1 VRIPHAVLLDLG
13 LFFAGVAVSI
23 FGSIVGLGGGFVL
36 VPLLRLFFGL
46 PPALVAGTSLA
57 LVVTNNATASITYF
71 FQRRIAV
78 RTALLVA
85 AGGLPGSV
93 LGAAL
98 VKRMPVRVFD
108 WLLAILIL
116 AVAVNMLRTARF
128 PKIRGHSEGRGD
140 APLPWTWGIV
150 LGFAVGVLSGLFGA
164 GGGVV
169 LIAALFYFTKLSLH
183 EVTAT
188 AQFALLFIS
197 AFGLGAHGLQHDLAP
212 AYAIPLVLG
221 GALGGPIGASI
232 SARLK
237 PKRLTSVV
245 ALALVVAALALVARD
260 LVS

>member
-1 VRIPHAVLLDLG
+1 VRIHHAVVLDLG
-13 LFFAGVAVSI
+13 LFLAGFAISI

-57 LVVTNNATASITYF
+57 LVVTNNATASVTYL
-71 FQRRIAV
+71 FQRRIQL
-78 RTALLVA
+78 RTGLLVA

-98 VKRMPVRVFD
+98 VLSMPVLAFD

-116 AVAVNMLRTARF
+116 AVAVNMLRKANSPNT
-128 PKIRGHSEGRGD
+128 PSSSDGRKVGPV
-140 APLPWTWGIV
+140 AWTWALV

-164 GGGVV
+164 GGGVL
-169 LIAALFYFTKLSLH
+169 LIAALFSFASLSVY

-197 AFGLGAHGLQHDLAP
+197 AFGLGAHNLQHDLQP
-212 AYAIPLVLG
+212 AYAVPLVLG

-237 PKRLTSVV
+237 PKRLASIV
-245 ALALVVAALALVARD
+245 ALALIVAALALVVRD
-260 LVS
+260 FVS